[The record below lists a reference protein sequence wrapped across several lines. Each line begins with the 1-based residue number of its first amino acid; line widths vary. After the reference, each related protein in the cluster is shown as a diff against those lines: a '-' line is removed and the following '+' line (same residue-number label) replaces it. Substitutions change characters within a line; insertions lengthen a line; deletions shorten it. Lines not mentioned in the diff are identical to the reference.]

1 LGIPQP
7 ALRSINLISCLI
19 NTYYRC
25 LEVELLLPNLV
36 NGISFGMILFLIA
49 AGLSIVMG
57 LMGIVNLA
65 HGALYMVGAYVGWT
79 IAVQWQL
86 SFWLAVFV
94 GGLGGALVGLL
105 IERVFLRR
113 LYKQPNEQVLLTYG
127 FVYILS
133 NLCIWVWGGYRRLQ
147 FTAPALYGSM
157 DIAGMPFAKDRLV
170 IIAIGIIIAVAL
182 WWLQDRTRVGAIVR
196 AGMDDKETTTGL
208 GINLNLVFTA
218 VFILAAFIAGAAGV
232 IGAQLLGA
240 YSWLGTDILL
250 YALIVVVVGGLGSVQ
265 GALLGGLIIGLI
277 DTFGKALF
285 PQFAMFTIYLAMI
298 AILLAKPSGLLG
310 RKT

>member
-1 LGIPQP
+1 
-7 ALRSINLISCLI
+7 
-19 NTYYRC
+19 
-25 LEVELLLPNLV
+25 
-36 NGISFGMILFLIA
+36 
-49 AGLSIVMG
+49 
-57 LMGIVNLA
+57 
-65 HGALYMVGAYVGWT
+65 
-79 IAVQWQL
+79 
-86 SFWLAVFV
+86 
-94 GGLGGALVGLL
+94 
-105 IERVFLRR
+105 
-113 LYKQPNEQVLLTYG
+113 
-127 FVYILS
+127 
-133 NLCIWVWGGYRRLQ
+133 
-147 FTAPALYGSM
+147 M

-298 AILLAKPSGLLG
+298 VILLAKPSGLLG

>member
-1 LGIPQP
+1 ME
-7 ALRSINLISCLI
+7 S
-19 NTYYRC
+19 
-25 LEVELLLPNLV
+25 LLSNLV

-79 IAVQWQL
+79 IAVQL
-86 SFWLAVFV
+86 KLDFGLAVIA
-94 GGLGGALVGLL
+94 GGFGGALVGLL
-105 IERVFLRR
+105 IERIFLRR
-113 LYKQPNEQVLLTYG
+113 LYKRPNEQVLLTFG

-133 NLCIWVWGGYRRLQ
+133 NICIWIWGGYRRLQ

-157 DIAGMPFAKDRLV
+157 HIGGMPFAKDRLA
-170 IIAIGIIIAVAL
+170 IIAIGIAVAIAL
-182 WWLQDRTRVGAIVR
+182 WYLQNKTRMGAIVR
-196 AGMDDKETTTGL
+196 AGMDDKEMTMGL
-208 GINLNLVFTA
+208 GINLERVFTF
-218 VFILAAFIAGAAGV
+218 VFFLAAFIAGSAGV

-265 GALLGGLIIGLI
+265 GALLGALVIGLI

-298 AILLAKPSGLLG
+298 VILLAKPSGLLG
-310 RKT
+310 RKV